1 MNPLEES
8 LKKRYLIKLLSN
20 LINGAINIIFIA
32 LIPKALGPVAYGQFS
47 YLQQFFSQ
55 ILGLADAGT
64 SMAFFTKLSS
74 DPKRTE
80 LISFYA
86 LYMGAIFILVSFM
99 IYLLRYTPFAETLFP
114 NIPQEYIF
122 IAMGLGFLTWLN
134 QIFIKLSDAYAMTV
148 SVEFLKILHK
158 FAALGLLLYFIYYLT
173 FDLTAYFQ
181 FNYIVSLLFIAL
193 ASLLF
198 IQRNV
203 FNADLWKQK
212 INIVQ
217 NIKEIAHYSHP
228 IFLFSIVGVAI
239 AMFDIWLLQTMS
251 GSEQT
256 GFYTLAYSIAAV
268 SFLFTSSMTPII
280 TREFARS
287 FAQGDM
293 ERIRLYF
300 KRYIP
305 MLYSVATFFAVF
317 TAFQSDHL
325 IQIFTDEKFALA
337 SPALAVI
344 ALYPIHQTYG
354 QLSGS
359 LFFANENTS
368 QYRNIGLFTSLI
380 GVIFTFLFLF
390 VLNLGALGLAY
401 KMLITQLIGVTIQ
414 LYFNTAFLKTAISP
428 FLFHQIYSF
437 LFFLIAAF
445 VSVTLTSS
453 IQTPWINLTV
463 CAVFYTVLTIIGT
476 IIFPQIFATSRGEI
490 KTLFS
495 KKPKDTA
502 IDA

>member
-1 MNPLEES
+1 MSMEVS

-20 LINGAINIIFIA
+20 LINGAVNIIFIA

-74 DPKRTE
+74 NPKRKE

-86 LYMGAIFILVSFM
+86 LYMGAVLTLLSSM
-99 IYLLRYTPFAETLFP
+99 IYLLRYTPFTETFFP
-114 NIPQEYIF
+114 NIPQQYIF
-122 IAMGLGFLTWLN
+122 IGMGLGFLTWLS
-134 QIFIKLSDAYAMTV
+134 QIFIKLSDAYALTV
-148 SVEFLKILHK
+148 SVELLKTLHK
-158 FAALGLLLYFIYYLT
+158 FASLGLLLYFIYYLT
-173 FDLTAYFQ
+173 FDLTTYFQ

-198 IQRNV
+198 IRRNV
-203 FNADLWKQK
+203 FGSFLWRQPLH
-212 INIVQ
+212 IVQ
-217 NIKEIAHYSHP
+217 NIKEFAHYSHP
-228 IFLFSIVGVAI
+228 ILLFSVVGVGI
-239 AMFDIWLLQTMS
+239 GMFDIWLLQTTG

-293 ERIRLYF
+293 EKIRLHF

-305 MLYSVATFFAVF
+305 MLYSVSTFFAVF
-317 TAFQSDHL
+317 TAFEADHIIHL
-325 IQIFTDEKFALA
+325 FTDEKFALA
-337 SPALAVI
+337 APALSII

-359 LFFANENTS
+359 LFFANGNTS
-368 QYRNIGLFTSLI
+368 QYRNIGLVTSLI
-380 GVIFTFLFLF
+380 GVMFTFIFLF
-390 VLNLGALGLAY
+390 VLKLGALGLAY

-414 LYFNTAFLKTAISP
+414 LYFNTTFLKTKISP

-437 LFFLIAAF
+437 LFILIVAF
-445 VSVTLTSS
+445 ASVTLASS
-453 IQTPWINLTV
+453 IQTPWINLAV
-463 CAVFYTVLTIIGT
+463 CAVFYTVLTIIGG
-476 IIFPQIFATSRGEI
+476 IVFPQIFATSRGEI

-502 IDA
+502 VEA